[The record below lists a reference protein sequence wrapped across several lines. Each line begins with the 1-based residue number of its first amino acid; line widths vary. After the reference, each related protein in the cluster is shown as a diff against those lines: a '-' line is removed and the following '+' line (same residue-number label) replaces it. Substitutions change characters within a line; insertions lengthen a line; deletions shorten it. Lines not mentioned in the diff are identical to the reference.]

1 MIATPEQIVLFGGFE
16 NGGNQVMKTT
26 NGLLAMILSLVL
38 ILCNLPTIF
47 SEETVKQTFKLL
59 RDFETTDTCA
69 DVTDSSAYITAGT
82 EMNKLIA
89 NCKNDVPSNIYEIE
103 EYYVYIAPAHS
114 VSGYTVEVVHKSEH
128 NKLINKSDYKELE
141 HSAMASELNKGV
153 NCYITATPYE
163 IILDYPNIYIKV
175 KDSQGNPYYIT
186 GTYNNVLNNIEKG
199 KQ

>member
-1 MIATPEQIVLFGGFE
+1 MIATPEQIVLFGGFK

-47 SEETVKQTFKLL
+47 SEKTVKQTFKLL

-89 NCKNDVPSNIYEIE
+89 NYNNDVPSNIYESE
-103 EYYVYIAPAHS
+103 EY
-114 VSGYTVEVVHKSEH
+114 
-128 NKLINKSDYKELE
+128 
-141 HSAMASELNKGV
+141 
-153 NCYITATPYE
+153 
-163 IILDYPNIYIKV
+163 
-175 KDSQGNPYYIT
+175 
-186 GTYNNVLNNIEKG
+186 
-199 KQ
+199 

>member
-1 MIATPEQIVLFGGFE
+1 
-16 NGGNQVMKTT
+16 
-26 NGLLAMILSLVL
+26 
-38 ILCNLPTIF
+38 
-47 SEETVKQTFKLL
+47 
-59 RDFETTDTCA
+59 
-69 DVTDSSAYITAGT
+69 
-82 EMNKLIA
+82 MNKLIA
-89 NCKNDVPSNIYEIE
+89 NYKNDVPSNIYESE

-153 NCYITATPYE
+153 NCYITATPYD

-199 KQ
+199 KQYNFYFALAGKVINEEIYCGLRYFEQS